1 MYISLVESHFCLK
14 KIFLIK
20 SELDK
25 LANKFGAYILYG
37 IGTNAYLLDSDFV
50 SQFDQLVV
58 DTTLTLPSDHNKVRT
73 LKGGKSTF
81 DRIFENLK
89 VASKSPNVVLHVGY
103 NTHHGNIN
111 DFESFLKVLKDNDI
125 KARIGIYYVNNYV
138 FNNDFFNALNFQD
151 FLKWKSSIAISLLI
165 KYDYMVHIFPFVSYK
180 VECDAYSPW
189 SVKFFADGSLGICN
203 ATHYNNRI
211 KMLTEYNENLGTIQE
226 VLKPFK
232 KIVSKDNKTCKNCD
246 LIGICRGKIYCDNGL
261 CNPMN
266 EVDFDIFIREYVK
279 QVENNNADYF
289 TLTRLI

>member
-1 MYISLVESHFCLK
+1 MV
-14 KIFLIK
+14 
-20 SELDK
+20 
-25 LANKFGAYILYG
+25 ILM
-37 IGTNAYLLDSDFV
+37 I
-50 SQFDQLVV
+50 
-58 DTTLTLPSDHNKVRT
+58 
-73 LKGGKSTF
+73 
-81 DRIFENLK
+81 
-89 VASKSPNVVLHVGY
+89 
-103 NTHHGNIN
+103 
-111 DFESFLKVLKDNDI
+111 LKVLKDNDI

-138 FNNDFFNALNFQD
+138 FNNDFFNELNFQD

-165 KYDYMVHIFPFVSYK
+165 KYDYMVHIFPFISYK

-211 KMLTEYNENLGTIQE
+211 KMLTECNENLGTIQE